1 VTPGLPGQVWP
12 GDFNRDGIT
21 DLAGGETQVLVAL
34 GNGDGTFK
42 TPLPVNGAEMVRA
55 VADMNRDGFADIV
68 AIDMP
73 AASAFCP
80 ERAMAHSRA

>member
-80 ERAMAHSRA
+80 ERAMAHFRA